1 MGKET
6 SIWEKLELVVPG
18 FHGYKKKELLREDDR
33 LVRAKVAEILA
44 GARRELERALQRC
57 AMVNC
62 NMLMAI
68 EDMRKRLVMLEGKVK
83 HAEAGYAG
91 FFDRVKI
98 KEKELEKLIEYDAKM
113 IELAEGIRDKAGA
126 ISGAVADPQR
136 LGGEVFAL
144 DDMLR
149 NFEEV
154 LEGRSA
160 ILRVSDMVQ
169 VIEWVNPGEDE
180 IIWRYPN
187 EVIKWGAQLVVHEYE
202 VAVFMRDGKVYDV
215 FGPGRHTLTTQN
227 LPLLYKLVG
236 GSNSPFKAT
245 VIFVSTKEFQGRYG
259 GETQTRELAPI
270 KYYGVYW
277 FKVADPVQFLTE
289 VVGGQSLY
297 DTSDVTKF
305 IRAYFNEGMMKH
317 LSSYSI
323 VDLFQNLDMVSTQVK
338 VKLMEDFRRLGL
350 ELVDVKIEGVNTTD
364 EWRQRLFWIM
374 QTGNAQAV
382 MQLDTAKQVAAELG
396 KSGSASVGTGM
407 VLIPPADAAAG
418 PGSARPAQ
426 CWRWSSSGRIPEPAG
441 TATSPT
447 AGPTAGDMPVLRQA
461 PPSTWSEV
469 LSLLRPRDKTLS
481 ERPHSS

>member
-1 MGKET
+1 
-6 SIWEKLELVVPG
+6 
-18 FHGYKKKELLREDDR
+18 
-33 LVRAKVAEILA
+33 
-44 GARRELERALQRC
+44 
-57 AMVNC
+57 
-62 NMLMAI
+62 
-68 EDMRKRLVMLEGKVK
+68 
-83 HAEAGYAG
+83 
-91 FFDRVKI
+91 
-98 KEKELEKLIEYDAKM
+98 
-113 IELAEGIRDKAGA
+113 
-126 ISGAVADPQR
+126 
-136 LGGEVFAL
+136 
-144 DDMLR
+144 
-149 NFEEV
+149 
-154 LEGRSA
+154 
-160 ILRVSDMVQ
+160 MVQ

-407 VLIPPADAAAG
+407 VLIPQLMQPQARLSPPSPMLEVEFLRQDTRTSRHSNKPNRRPNSRRYARTAAS
-418 PGSARPAQ
+418 PFHLERGSV
-426 CWRWSSSGRIPEPAG
+426 
-441 TATSPT
+441 PT
-447 AGPTAGDMPVLRQA
+447 AATR
-461 PPSTWSEV
+461 
-469 LSLLRPRDKTLS
+469 
-481 ERPHSS
+481 

>member
-1 MGKET
+1 
-6 SIWEKLELVVPG
+6 
-18 FHGYKKKELLREDDR
+18 
-33 LVRAKVAEILA
+33 
-44 GARRELERALQRC
+44 
-57 AMVNC
+57 
-62 NMLMAI
+62 
-68 EDMRKRLVMLEGKVK
+68 
-83 HAEAGYAG
+83 
-91 FFDRVKI
+91 
-98 KEKELEKLIEYDAKM
+98 
-113 IELAEGIRDKAGA
+113 
-126 ISGAVADPQR
+126 
-136 LGGEVFAL
+136 
-144 DDMLR
+144 
-149 NFEEV
+149 
-154 LEGRSA
+154 
-160 ILRVSDMVQ
+160 MVQ
-169 VIEWVNPGEDE
+169 VIEWVNPEEDE
-180 IIWRYPN
+180 IIWRHPN
-187 EVIKWGAQLVVHEYE
+187 EVIKWGAQLIVHEYE

-407 VLIPPADAAAG
+407 VLIPQLMQPQA
-418 PGSARPAQ
+418 PAQ
-426 CWRWSSSGRIPEPAG
+426 PAQPYAGGGVPPAG
-441 TATSPT
+441 YQNQPAQQAAP
-447 AGPTAGDMPVLRQA
+447 AQPQAQQEICPYCGKPLPPGAKFCPYCGHEIKRCPNGHIVPEGAKFCPVCGA
-461 PPSTWSEV
+461 KIE
-469 LSLLRPRDKTLS
+469 
-481 ERPHSS
+481 

>member
-1 MGKET
+1 
-6 SIWEKLELVVPG
+6 
-18 FHGYKKKELLREDDR
+18 
-33 LVRAKVAEILA
+33 
-44 GARRELERALQRC
+44 
-57 AMVNC
+57 
-62 NMLMAI
+62 
-68 EDMRKRLVMLEGKVK
+68 
-83 HAEAGYAG
+83 
-91 FFDRVKI
+91 
-98 KEKELEKLIEYDAKM
+98 
-113 IELAEGIRDKAGA
+113 
-126 ISGAVADPQR
+126 
-136 LGGEVFAL
+136 
-144 DDMLR
+144 
-149 NFEEV
+149 
-154 LEGRSA
+154 
-160 ILRVSDMVQ
+160 MVQ

-187 EVIKWGAQLVVHEYE
+187 EVIKWGAQLIVHEYE

-245 VIFVSTKEFQGRYG
+245 VIFVSMKEFQGRYG

-407 VLIPPADAAAG
+407 VLIPQLMQPQA
-418 PGSARPAQ
+418 PAQ
-426 CWRWSSSGRIPEPAG
+426 PAQPYAGGVPPAG
-441 TATSPT
+441 YQNQPAQQAAPT
-447 AGPTAGDMPVLRQA
+447 QPQAQQEICPYCGKPLPHGARFCPYCGHEIKRCPNGHIVPEGAKFCPVCGA
-461 PPSTWSEV
+461 KIE
-469 LSLLRPRDKTLS
+469 
-481 ERPHSS
+481 

>member
-1 MGKET
+1 
-6 SIWEKLELVVPG
+6 
-18 FHGYKKKELLREDDR
+18 
-33 LVRAKVAEILA
+33 
-44 GARRELERALQRC
+44 
-57 AMVNC
+57 
-62 NMLMAI
+62 
-68 EDMRKRLVMLEGKVK
+68 
-83 HAEAGYAG
+83 
-91 FFDRVKI
+91 
-98 KEKELEKLIEYDAKM
+98 
-113 IELAEGIRDKAGA
+113 
-126 ISGAVADPQR
+126 
-136 LGGEVFAL
+136 
-144 DDMLR
+144 
-149 NFEEV
+149 
-154 LEGRSA
+154 
-160 ILRVSDMVQ
+160 MVQ

-187 EVIKWGAQLVVHEYE
+187 EVIKWGAQLIVHEYE

-227 LPLLYKLVG
+227 LPLLYELVG

-245 VIFVSTKEFQGRYG
+245 VIFVSMKEFQGRYG

-277 FKVADPVQFLTE
+277 FKVADPVLFITE

-297 DTSDVTKF
+297 DAQDVSKF

-382 MQLDTAKQVAAELG
+382 MQMDTVKQVAAELG

-407 VLIPPADAAAG
+407 VLIPQLMQPMQPA
-418 PGSARPAQ
+418 PPAQ
-426 CWRWSSSGRIPEPAG
+426 PYAGGGVPPAG
-441 TATSPT
+441 YQNPQQPTQPAQQATQGQEICPYCGRPIPKG
-447 AGPTAGDMPVLRQA
+447 ARFCPYCGHEIKRCPNGHIVPEGAKFCPVCGA
-461 PPSTWSEV
+461 KIE
-469 LSLLRPRDKTLS
+469 
-481 ERPHSS
+481 

>member
-1 MGKET
+1 
-6 SIWEKLELVVPG
+6 
-18 FHGYKKKELLREDDR
+18 
-33 LVRAKVAEILA
+33 
-44 GARRELERALQRC
+44 
-57 AMVNC
+57 
-62 NMLMAI
+62 
-68 EDMRKRLVMLEGKVK
+68 
-83 HAEAGYAG
+83 
-91 FFDRVKI
+91 
-98 KEKELEKLIEYDAKM
+98 
-113 IELAEGIRDKAGA
+113 
-126 ISGAVADPQR
+126 
-136 LGGEVFAL
+136 
-144 DDMLR
+144 
-149 NFEEV
+149 
-154 LEGRSA
+154 
-160 ILRVSDMVQ
+160 MVQ

-187 EVIKWGAQLVVHEYE
+187 EVIKWGAQLIVHEYE

-245 VIFVSTKEFQGRYG
+245 VIFVSMKEFQGRYG

-277 FKVADPVQFLTE
+277 FKVADPVQFITE

-297 DTSDVTKF
+297 DTQDVTKF

-364 EWRQRLFWIM
+364 EWRQRLFWLM

-382 MQLDTAKQVAAELG
+382 MQMDTVKQVAAELG

-407 VLIPPADAAAG
+407 VLIPQLMQPA
-418 PGSARPAQ
+418 PPAQ
-426 CWRWSSSGRIPEPAG
+426 PAQPAQPYAGGGVPPAQAAQPATPTQPAAQQEICPYCGKPIPPGARFCPYCGHEIKRCPNGHIVPEGAKFC
-441 TATSPT
+441 
-447 AGPTAGDMPVLRQA
+447 PVCGA
-461 PPSTWSEV
+461 KIE
-469 LSLLRPRDKTLS
+469 
-481 ERPHSS
+481 